1 MMFKKDKKGNYVVN
15 SFQQLLEL
23 QKKMKE
29 TEETSAV
36 KKTDKPK
43 DKNK

>member
-1 MMFKKDKKGNYVVN
+1 
-15 SFQQLLEL
+15 LEL